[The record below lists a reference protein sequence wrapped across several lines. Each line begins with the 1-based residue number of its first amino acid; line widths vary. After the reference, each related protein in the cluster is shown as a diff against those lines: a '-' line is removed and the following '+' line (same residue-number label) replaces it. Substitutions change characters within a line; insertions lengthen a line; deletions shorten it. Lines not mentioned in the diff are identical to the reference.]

1 MHLMDGKGT
10 YDGNGEHGAMAAGC
24 APARDKP
31 YRRHFTAWDIAF
43 DTKLCDVFWRVVSG
57 DYPRDACRGVWE
69 EYTPRLVPPPDPR
82 VCGRAWT
89 RRDSYCGAES
99 VSHPTDP
106 SLDRDTVCA
115 CAAQG
120 GTVCQAGVAKAGAA
134 LRGRA

>member
-10 YDGNGEHGAMAAGC
+10 YDGNGERGAMAAGC
-24 APARDKP
+24 VADRGKL
-31 YRRHFTAWDIAF
+31 YRRHFTAWNIAF
-43 DTKLCDVFWRVVSG
+43 DTKLCNILWRVVSG
-57 DYPRDACRGVWE
+57 DYPWNACRGIWK
-69 EYTPRLVPPPDPR
+69 EYTPRLGVPPDLR
-82 VCGRAWT
+82 VCGCAWT

-99 VSHPTDP
+99 VSYPADS

-120 GTVCQAGVAKAGAA
+120 GTVCQAGAAKAGAA